1 MASPRALA
9 TRDAPRDGARRLV
22 TPPFVVREVHDSS
35 GVAEVRRLVLAHAE
49 ARATTPGVE
58 YMRADA
64 AGLPGPYV
72 PPRGGLWLATS
83 DDTGIGCVALRPLDG
98 GIAEV
103 KRMFV
108 DAAWR
113 GRGVGRALLEA
124 LLAGARA
131 RGYETLR
138 LGTLRDMTAAQS
150 LYHSLGF
157 APIARYRPD
166 ELIETTFYELPL
178 T

>member
-1 MASPRALA
+1 MR
-9 TRDAPRDGARRLV
+9 
-22 TPPFVVREVHDSS
+22 PFVIHEVRHAGE
-35 GVAEVRRLVLAHAE
+35 VAEVRRLVLAHADV
-49 ARATTPGVE
+49 RATTPGVE

-83 DDTGIGCVALRPLDG
+83 NETGIGCVALRPLDDEA
-98 GIAEV
+98 AEV

-113 GRGVGRALLEA
+113 GQGVGRALLEE
-124 LLAGARA
+124 LVAGATA
-131 RGYETLR
+131 RGYRTLR

-150 LYHSLGF
+150 LYQSLGF

-166 ELIETTFYELPL
+166 ELMETTFYELPL